1 MEELQPFLATE
12 KGSEGKE
19 LRSSTKV
26 NTIQKKLEARIR
38 DKFTALIKKKKAL
51 SVFGFINKV
60 SLLLNLCVNKSNIYG
75 YGK

>member
-38 DKFTALIKKKKAL
+38 DKFTALIKKN
-51 SVFGFINKV
+51 SIV
-60 SLLLNLCVNKSNIYG
+60 CVRFY
-75 YGK
+75 